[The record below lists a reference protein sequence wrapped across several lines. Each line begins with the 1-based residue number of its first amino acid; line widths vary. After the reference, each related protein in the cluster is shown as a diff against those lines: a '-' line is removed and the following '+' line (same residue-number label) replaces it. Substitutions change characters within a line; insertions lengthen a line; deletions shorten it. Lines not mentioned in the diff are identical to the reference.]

1 MVHGW
6 EPCQAQ
12 PKKQQCKGA
21 GGWGAGM
28 QSKPSP
34 APHACDPSRPAAA
47 ESTGS
52 HAVPRIPAP
61 TTNNRAPAPTRM
73 QQQRQQRLTRVGHG
87 AVLSEVQVASV
98 RLQRHARLWEG
109 EQDRGSRCEA
119 RRQTSWEEDAGAG
132 AESLVCLQRHARPLQ
147 ERSGGQ
153 VEQRRG
159 APRGARQRQ
168 QRHTGRQAPDRCAS
182 CVTPNSCTCLA
193 AGCRQATCTAGGA
206 RWTRAHL

>member
-1 MVHGW
+1 MLMFGTGRRQVQGHLVHGR
-6 EPCQAQ
+6 EPGQAR
-12 PKKQQCKGA
+12 PKSGHARGPGA
-21 GGWGAGM
+21 GEWACRAR
-28 QSKPSP
+28 PRP
-34 APHACDPSRPAAA
+34 APYACDPSGA
-47 ESTGS
+47 GS
-52 HAVPRIPAP
+52 LQGALA
-61 TTNNRAPAPTRM
+61 
-73 QQQRQQRLTRVGHG
+73 QQQRLTRVGHG